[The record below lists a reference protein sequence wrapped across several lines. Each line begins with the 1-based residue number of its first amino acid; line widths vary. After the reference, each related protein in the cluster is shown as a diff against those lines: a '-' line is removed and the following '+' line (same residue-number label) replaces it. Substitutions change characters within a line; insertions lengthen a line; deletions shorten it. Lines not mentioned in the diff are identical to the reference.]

1 MHTTATV
8 RTRGRRLAARAPAPT
23 AGPALP
29 LALIGESTAAR
40 RAREALDR
48 PGAAPLLIL
57 AEDGLEPAD
66 AARYVH
72 ERFRPAEPFIHV
84 DCARQDGEAIE
95 AALLGGRTRTGGGDL
110 EALGP
115 GSAVAAARR
124 GTLFLENVGELPAAV
139 QRRLARLLRDG
150 EARVGGRDRVR
161 LSARVIASAH
171 PGLQADAR
179 DGRFRADLLRRLGTA
194 PALLPPLRLRPE
206 DLPAMARRVAE
217 DVSAASGTP
226 VAAFT
231 QPALTVLA
239 ALPWTG
245 NVAELRSTLGRVLR
259 DVSGALV
266 RQEDVLHLLPIA
278 PFQGSAARVKPMLS
292 LREARERFERD
303 YIAAVLEQHDWRMS
317 DAARTLGIE
326 RANLYRK
333 TRQLGIAR
341 SAPAERGR
349 P

>member
-8 RTRGRRLAARAPAPT
+8 RTQGRRLAARAPAP
-23 AGPALP
+23 GPAVP

-48 PGAAPLLIL
+48 PGTAPLLIL
-57 AEDGLEPAD
+57 AEEGLEPVD

-72 ERFRPAEPFIHV
+72 ERRAAEPFIHV

-161 LSARVIASAH
+161 LSARVIASAP
-171 PGLQADAR
+171 PGLLADAR
-179 DGRFRADLLRRLGTA
+179 DGRFRADLLRRLGAT
-194 PALLPPLRLRPE
+194 PASLPPLRLRPE
-206 DLPAMARRVAE
+206 DLPAMATRVAE
-217 DVSAASGTP
+217 EVAAASGRP
-226 VAAFT
+226 VPAFT

-245 NVAELRSTLGRVLR
+245 NVVELRSTLGRVLR
-259 DVSGALV
+259 DVPGALV

-278 PFQGSAARVKPMLS
+278 PFQAIAARVKPMLS

-341 SAPAERGR
+341 SVPAERGR

>member
-1 MHTTATV
+1 MHTTASV
-8 RTRGRRLAARAPAPT
+8 RTQRRRQPARAPAAQP
-23 AGPALP
+23 GLP
-29 LALIGESTAAR
+29 LALIGDSAAAR
-40 RAREALDR
+40 RVRESLDR
-48 PGAAPLLIL
+48 PGKGPLLIL
-57 AEDGLEPAD
+57 AEDGLDPAD
-66 AARYVH
+66 TARYVH
-72 ERFRPAEPFIHV
+72 ERFRAAEPFIHV
-84 DCARQDGEAIE
+84 DCARQDAEGLE

-110 EALGP
+110 ETLGP
-115 GSAVAAARR
+115 GSAVTAARR

-161 LSARVIASAH
+161 LSVHVIASAA
-171 PGLQADAR
+171 PGLQTDAR
-179 DGRFRADLLRRLGTA
+179 DGRFRADLLRRFGA
-194 PALLPPLRLRPE
+194 MPVSIPAIRLRPE
-206 DLPAMARRVAE
+206 DLPAMAARVADE
-217 DVSAASGTP
+217 VAATTGRP
-226 VAAFT
+226 AAAFT
-231 QPALTVLA
+231 QAALTVLG
-239 ALPWTG
+239 ALSWTG

-259 DVSGALV
+259 DMPGALV

-278 PFQGSAARVKPMLS
+278 PFQGIAGRVKPVLS

-349 P
+349 S